1 MKPKQF
7 LLTLLLMILGITSV
21 KAQQAYAWLT
31 SDKATLYFCYDN
43 NRSDRSGTTYN
54 LNTGTNT
61 PDWLTA
67 ENQRSITS
75 VRFRDDFANAQPTSC
90 YRWFYNMTNLKS
102 VSNLWNLNTSSVTN
116 MNGMFGCCK
125 NLASL
130 EVRQNNFDT
139 SKVTDMTF
147 MFWGCQ
153 SIPRLDLKGFTFKE
167 GVKTNGL
174 LTNCSALQLLYLP
187 ASGTYADNAFSGV
200 GTVES
205 PCTLEYP
212 ITFRPMPID
221 LYDGCYKWLGGF
233 FIDSR
238 KPYAWLS
245 QDGTTLSFH
254 NDDSLSRRP
263 TVKFFDIYITGNEDK
278 ISVKPDWQKQI
289 PVEELRKI
297 EKVVFAPSFKQTRPI
312 SCYYWFYEMRALKDI
327 VGIENLRTDL
337 VQNMESMF
345 RLCLNLT
352 ELDLTSWNTQ
362 KVTNTTRM
370 FMECYR
376 MKTLNLSNFNFTQN
390 SRWMFHLNFGLR
402 TLIVSASADKL
413 YGGSTTADSTQHA
426 CYGIGKRWAGYN
438 PNGERCVLV
447 GPEGWDPVS
456 HSTQYNHATGEYKF
470 KWGLFIEPATPY
482 VALSSDK
489 KTLSFYNDR
498 KDQDRKA
505 REGCTIY
512 WLPEWESPD
521 WYKDGSYATV
531 TKVVFDETFASAKPK
546 TCSNWFSKMSNL
558 EEIEGIQYLN
568 TSEVTSMSE
577 MFFNCSKLKSL
588 DVSHFN
594 TSNVL
599 YFIDTFYGCSQL
611 TALDVSNFDTSKATS
626 MHQMFEFCSNLTSLD
641 VSNFNTANV
650 TDMYGM
656 FYGCSGL
663 TSLDVSSFN
672 TAKVTDFGSMFCY
685 CEGLTALD
693 VSHFNTA
700 QATNYYEMFFAC
712 SRLTALDVSNFRFD
726 ATDISNRMLM
736 NCMGLT
742 SLTVPLTASNW
753 NVGIDSDGNTD
764 LNEAT
769 CYYVGTQEAPCQLIY
784 PQGFTLEPTTT
795 GEGWYRW
802 MAGYFYDANTTPMPY
817 VVLDGSTLTFY
828 YDTNKSTR
836 TGTVYELN
844 EGDAMPAWH
853 DQAESVT
860 TATFNSSFQYYK
872 PTSCA
877 YWFADMTNL
886 QTLNVTNSLGRLS
899 YLDTSEATTMR
910 GMFYNCTSLESI
922 PVQWLNTKN
931 VTDMNSMFRSCS
943 ALKKFDLSTRT
954 FGIGPKAFTL
964 VPQFKTSNVTDMA
977 SMFNG
982 CESLTSITFN
992 EDEDKNFFITSNV
1005 EKMRLMFNRC
1015 SSLESLDLSHF
1026 DTSKVTD
1033 MSGMFQQCSSLQTL
1047 NLSGFVTSNVT
1058 SFGMMFYLCVSL
1070 SSIEGISGFNT
1081 SNATNFTQMFALNE
1095 ALASLDVS
1103 SFNTSK
1109 AETMNYMF
1117 YGCSSL
1123 LSLDISTF
1131 FIPSDDANYAMLQ
1144 KCSGLS
1150 MLRIPV
1156 SAVELESRVCQGI
1169 GSEEAPC
1176 TLVYPTGFTPE
1187 PEATG
1192 DGWMLWK
1199 GGYFE
1204 YSFLKG
1210 DVNHD
1215 GKVSVADVMMTVN
1228 HVMGKEMPNF
1238 HVTEADMNNDS
1249 NVSVA
1254 DVMQMVKVIIN

>member
-1 MKPKQF
+1 MM
-7 LLTLLLMILGITSV
+7 LLILGITGV

-31 SDKATLYFCYDN
+31 SDKASLYFCYDN

-67 ENQRSITS
+67 DNQRSITS
-75 VRFRDDFANAQPTSC
+75 VTFRDDFANVRPTSC

-102 VSNLWNLNTSSVTN
+102 VSNLGNLNTSSVTN

-125 NLASL
+125 NLTSL
-130 EVRQNNFDT
+130 EVRQSTFDT

-153 SIPRLDLKGFTFKE
+153 SLPRLDLKGFTFKE
-167 GVKTNGL
+167 GVKTNGML
-174 LTNCSALQLLYLP
+174 ANCSALETLYLP

-200 GTVES
+200 GSVES
-205 PCTLEYP
+205 PCTVEYP
-212 ITFRPMPID
+212 ITFRPMPIE

-254 NDDSLSRRP
+254 NDDSLARRP

-278 ISVKPDWQKQI
+278 ISTKPDWQNRI
-289 PVEELRKI
+289 PVEEIRKI

-312 SCYYWFYEMRALKDI
+312 TCYYWFFEMRALKDI
-327 VGIENLRTDL
+327 VGIDNLRTDL
-337 VQNMESMF
+337 VQNMEGMF
-345 RLCLNLT
+345 RDCPSLT

-370 FMECYR
+370 FMNCYR

-390 SRWMFHLNFGLR
+390 SRWMFSLNYGLR

-413 YGGSTTADSTQHA
+413 YGSSTAADSAQHA
-426 CYGIGKRWAGYN
+426 CYGIGKRWPGYN
-438 PNGERCVLV
+438 LNGERCVLV

-456 HSTQYNHATGEYKF
+456 HSTQYNHATGEYRF
-470 KWGLFIEPATPY
+470 KWGLFIEPAKPY

-531 TKVVFDETFASAKPK
+531 TKVVFDESFASAKPK

-568 TSEVTSMSE
+568 TSEVTSMSD

-588 DVSHFN
+588 DVSHFD

-656 FYGCSGL
+656 FYQCSGL
-663 TSLDVSSFN
+663 TSLDVSNFN
-672 TAKVTDFGSMFCY
+672 TAKVTNFGGMFCY

-693 VSHFNTA
+693 VTHFNTA

-712 SRLTALDVSNFRFD
+712 SGLTTLDVSNFRFD

-753 NVGIDSDGNTD
+753 NVGIDSGGNTD

-769 CYYVGTQEAPCQLIY
+769 CYYVGSQEAPCLLIY
-784 PQGFTLEPTTT
+784 PEGFTLEPTTT

-802 MAGYFYDANTTPMPY
+802 MAGYFFDAQTTPMPY
-817 VVLDGSTLTFY
+817 AYLNGSTLTFY
-828 YDTNKSTR
+828 YDTSKSTR
-836 TGTVYELN
+836 TEGTVYELN
-844 EGDAMPAWH
+844 EGNALPAWH
-853 DQAESVT
+853 DQAANVT
-860 TATFNSSFQYYK
+860 KVTFNSSFQNYR

-886 QTLNVTNSLGRLS
+886 TSILMASVVNMTSFLNTAEV
-899 YLDTSEATTMR
+899 TTMR
-910 GMFYNCTSLESI
+910 AMFYNCTKLTDIEAYR
-922 PVQWLNTKN
+922 LNTGK
-931 VTDMNSMFRSCS
+931 VEDMSSMFRDC
-943 ALKKFDLSTRT
+943 
-954 FGIGPKAFTL
+954 IGLTSLNLLDHKVGGKVGTITSL
-964 VPQFKTSNVTDMA
+964 FKTNNVKTMS
-977 SMFNG
+977 SMFSG
-982 CESLTSITFN
+982 CQNLTKINFDALHFN
-992 EDEDKNFFITSNV
+992 TSNV
-1005 EKMRLMFNRC
+1005 ETMRLMFNGCR
-1015 SSLESLDLSHF
+1015 SFTTLDLSHF
-1026 DTSKVTD
+1026 KTSKVTD
-1033 MSGMFQQCSSLQTL
+1033 MTGMFQSCSGLQTL
-1047 NLSGFVTSNVT
+1047 NLTGFDTSNVKA
-1058 SFGMMFYLCVSL
+1058 FEMMFYLCSNL
-1070 SSIEGISGFNT
+1070 STLNGISGFNT
-1081 SNATNFTQMFALNE
+1081 ANATGFRQMFAFCESLT
-1095 ALASLDVS
+1095 SLDVS
-1103 SFNTSK
+1103 HFNTSK
-1109 AETMNYMF
+1109 AENMNFMM

-1123 LSLDISTF
+1123 PSLDISSFT
-1131 FIPSDDANYAMLQ
+1131 IPSDEICYAMLQ
-1144 KCSGLS
+1144 ECSGLS
-1150 MLRIPV
+1150 TLTIP
-1156 SAVELESRVCQGI
+1156 AAAEGLESTTCQGI
-1169 GSEEAPC
+1169 GSEESPC
-1176 TLVYPTGFTPE
+1176 HLVYPEGFTPE
-1187 PEATG
+1187 PVTTG
-1192 DGWMLWK
+1192 TGWMKWK
-1199 GGYFE
+1199 GGYFD
-1204 YSFLKG
+1204 YAYKKG

-1215 GKVSVADVMMTVN
+1215 GKVTVTDVMMTVN
-1228 HVMGKEMPNF
+1228 HIIGNKSPRF
-1238 HVTEADMNNDS
+1238 HEADADMNSDTK
-1249 NVSVA
+1249 VSVA
-1254 DVMQMVKVIIN
+1254 DVMQIVKTVVNQ